1 MALVDETDAL
11 VVATPIY
18 QAAYSGL
25 LKTFLDLLPQHAF
38 AGKPVLPLAT
48 GGSPAHVLALD
59 YALRPVLTA
68 LGAQVS
74 QGRFILDRHI
84 TASRTARWPSTTP
97 TSSNWPVSR
106 ISRPHTPVERTPS
119 SRLTVIAPPDAWP
132 PASRH
137 TESTDSMA
145 HSHPT
150 ATPTGTSPTTAPTA
164 SISAAQKRT
173 LTVLLVSQVLSGAGL
188 AAGVTVAGLLAG
200 QMLHNT
206 SLSGLPIALLTAGS
220 AVAAVIIGRV
230 SQRHGR
236 RPGLAAGYLTG
247 ALGGAGVIVAA
258 VLGSPALLFV
268 SLFLYGAGT
277 TSNLQA
283 RYAGADLAA
292 PHQRARATSTV
303 IVATTVGGIA
313 GPLLAAPTGHLAT
326 ALHLPELTGLF
337 LLSTAA
343 FTLAALTLLIWLRPD
358 PLTLART
365 LPAASGGSTPADS
378 PSRPGPGLLVG
389 VVVLVLSQLVMVAV
403 MTMTPIHMHA
413 HGFGTA
419 SSGLVIALHTGSMYL
434 PSPLAG
440 RLVDRFGATVMSIVT
455 AGTLLAAGV
464 VAALAPG
471 HSFPLITLALVLLG
485 IGWNFGLVTGT
496 TIVTNGTP
504 LATRAKVQGL
514 VDVAIAVA
522 GAVAGLA
529 SGIVVAAT
537 SYPILAALCGTL
549 ALAAAPAA
557 IVAARRSTK
566 RAWPT

>member
-1 MALVDETDAL
+1 MRHAHP
-11 VVATPIY
+11 AT
-18 QAAYSGL
+18 
-25 LKTFLDLLPQHAF
+25 
-38 AGKPVLPLAT
+38 
-48 GGSPAHVLALD
+48 
-59 YALRPVLTA
+59 
-68 LGAQVS
+68 
-74 QGRFILDRHI
+74 
-84 TASRTARWPSTTP
+84 
-97 TSSNWPVSR
+97 
-106 ISRPHTPVERTPS
+106 
-119 SRLTVIAPPDAWP
+119 
-132 PASRH
+132 
-137 TESTDSMA
+137 STD
-145 HSHPT
+145 
-150 ATPTGTSPTTAPTA
+150 TPLTTAPTV
-164 SISAAQKRT
+164 SISTVQKRT

-200 QMLHNT
+200 QMLHTT

-220 AVAAVIIGRV
+220 AVAAVVIGRV

-236 RPGLAAGYLTG
+236 RPGLVTGYLTG
-247 ALGGAGVIVAA
+247 ALGGAGVVVAA
-258 VLGSPALLFV
+258 ALGNPVLLFV

-303 IVATTVGGIA
+303 IVATTAGGIA

-326 ALHLPELTGLF
+326 ALHLPEPTGLF

-343 FTLAALTLLIWLRPD
+343 FTLAALTLLIRLRPD
-358 PLTLART
+358 PLTLARS
-365 LPAASGGSTPADS
+365 LPAASVESAPADS
-378 PSRPGPGLLVG
+378 LSRSGPGLLVG

-419 SSGLVIALHTGSMYL
+419 ASGLVIALHTGSMYL

-440 RLVDRFGATVMSIVT
+440 RLVDRFGASAMSVVT
-455 AGTLLAAGV
+455 AGTLLTAGV

-471 HSFPLITLALVLLG
+471 HSLPLITLALILLG
-485 IGWNFGLVTGT
+485 IGWSFGLVTGT
-496 TIVTNGTP
+496 TIVTSSTP

-514 VDVAIAVA
+514 VDVAIALA

-557 IVAARRSTK
+557 IVAARRSVK
-566 RAWPT
+566 RA